1 MILIKLP
8 PLLVIAVA
16 IFSCKENKT
25 NPKIQT
31 RRVLIDDVIAEGDIS
46 SDTIYNGLIKFY
58 DTATNQLIS
67 ETFYKNGKINGKRK
81 DYYLSG
87 GIKNIGYYENGR
99 QIETASHFD
108 SSGQLTLKQDF
119 YYDLRVGNNVEYT
132 DGKPTKYYFIS
143 FDNEELFYLNYDS
156 IQTKNV
162 RTLNNYHFFFFHSD
176 SVTTISISGKES
188 ADKDYFIYIINP
200 PDFNFEYSLVI
211 INDRDSILKVEK
223 RFNQAK
229 IWDTFTFNQS
239 KLKTGERYS
248 LALKFD
254 LTLIGRKKEEV
265 LMFKRL

>member
-1 MILIKLP
+1 MTLIKLP
-8 PLLVIAVA
+8 LLLVIAIA
-16 IFSCKENKT
+16 IFSCKETKT

-31 RRVLIDDVIAEGDIS
+31 RRVVIDDVIAEGDIS

-58 DTATNQLIS
+58 DTATNHLIS

-108 SSGQLTLKQDF
+108 SAGQLTSKQDF

-162 RTLNNYHFFFFHSD
+162 RTLNN
-176 SVTTISISGKES
+176 
-188 ADKDYFIYIINP
+188 
-200 PDFNFEYSLVI
+200 
-211 INDRDSILKVEK
+211 
-223 RFNQAK
+223 
-229 IWDTFTFNQS
+229 
-239 KLKTGERYS
+239 
-248 LALKFD
+248 
-254 LTLIGRKKEEV
+254 
-265 LMFKRL
+265 